1 MGKLVS
7 WVAVVLLL
15 LVVPLGSWFYLNKGL
30 NYRKGALAELIPKD
44 SIAISKDTLK
54 MLTGKTSVVV
64 LKTDNKTEQFLA
76 DIQEQFKNT
85 PHFQIIYRDS
95 IPGNSF
101 LPKDYLKINFLPY
114 ENQNFVLIDEKLRI
128 RNSYTSE
135 LDQVRKMVEH
145 IAITIPRPKES
156 DIEMKK

>member
-30 NYRKGALAELIPKD
+30 NYRKSALAELIPKD
-44 SIAISKDTLK
+44 SIDISKDTLK
-54 MLTGKTSVVV
+54 MLAGKTSIVV
-64 LKTDNKTEQFLA
+64 LKSDNKTELFLA
-76 DIQEQFKNT
+76 DIKQQFKNT
-85 PHFQIIYRDS
+85 PKFQIIYRDS
-95 IPGNSF
+95 IYGSTF
-101 LPKDYLKINFLPY
+101 LPKDYLTINFLPY
-114 ENQNFVLIDEKLRI
+114 TKQTFVLIDEKLRI
-128 RNSYTSE
+128 RNSYTNE
-135 LDQVRKMVEH
+135 VDQVRKMVEH